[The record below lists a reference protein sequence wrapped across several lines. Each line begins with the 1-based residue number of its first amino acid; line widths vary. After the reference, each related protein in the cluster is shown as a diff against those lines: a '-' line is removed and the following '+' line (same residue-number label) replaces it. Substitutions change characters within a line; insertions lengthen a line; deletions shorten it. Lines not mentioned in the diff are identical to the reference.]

1 MEKIE
6 IKEDESIKYDEVL
19 KTIFTKDTNM
29 SVEDYE
35 KMLDAV
41 SKNYDELNDTKGTKP
56 SLEERRERI
65 KANYYGTSIN
75 FLFQILN
82 TVNQFAR
89 NYSLLIE
96 EIARKVGVDFEKI
109 ETEEDKAMK
118 AAAKYLEEGA
128 LKRKAEREN
137 LEKQNLNRE
146 QRRKV
151 KKETG
156 EVIKFQK

>member
-156 EVIKFQK
+156 EIIKFQK